1 MRYRRNNLCA
11 VCSPNIWGAY
21 YLALLSTLR
30 VPAVGYNYC
39 MGTRTDVCLTRI
51 CTCPT
56 CLDLRLVGR
65 LSCAWRYR
73 CTRHDWRAWIET
85 QLQLPILE
93 DESMPVA
100 PAMIGGRGLKPS
112 TTILRRELCKRVA
125 PAMIGGRGLK
135 PAVPRKHHTVER

>member
-85 QLQLPILE
+85 LVV
-93 DESMPVA
+93 D
-100 PAMIGGRGLKPS
+100 
-112 TTILRRELCKRVA
+112 
-125 PAMIGGRGLK
+125 
-135 PAVPRKHHTVER
+135 